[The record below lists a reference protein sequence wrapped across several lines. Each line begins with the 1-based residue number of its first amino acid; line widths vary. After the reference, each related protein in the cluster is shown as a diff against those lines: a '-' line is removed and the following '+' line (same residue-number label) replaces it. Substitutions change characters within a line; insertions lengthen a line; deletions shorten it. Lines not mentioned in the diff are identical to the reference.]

1 MVTYY
6 GNLGSTKK
14 DCLKTHPSTKL
25 FFIDIL
31 FFSVLFKLHY
41 AYSFSLIE
49 KGIIGANKKI
59 FNNI

>member
-31 FFSVLFKLHY
+31 FCSVLFKLHY

-49 KGIIGANKKI
+49 KVLLQQTKN
-59 FNNI
+59 F